1 MVRRAHHER
10 ELAHY
15 EWEQAHHERR
25 PVATNGDKSLFFMLP
40 LVVTLGANR
49 VGCEYRDRCGQ
60 GYEMTLAKRVFFMV
74 AALYWLLGVHFFMH
88 NPGGDGLYLPFNML
102 GWVFASVLIGAGLW
116 HAITI
121 QRLVFSRAQLWL
133 WGGLSVACLPFLA
146 HPEVSIDA
154 GAPRMLGI
162 AGGLLLLFSLSQ
174 LQLSRQQ
181 RYRLLYLL
189 LAGVAIEALFGLVQY
204 FLLTP
209 GNWIGY
215 NTSLNRP
222 YGIFQQVNVFA
233 SFIGTGVGLA
243 AFMAWRDPELSSRNW
258 RGWLVYLVLFTGVLL
273 ELIVRSRA
281 GLIGCFVVL
290 AVFLPLIWKQR
301 RELFAS
307 VLLVVVAGILVEL
320 TIIHFIGGGRSVDEM
335 VNSRLRLIYW
345 AHSLDM
351 IASAPWFG
359 IGYGNF
365 EAGFVNDYYAIPQAI
380 SGVPIIEQNLSHPHN
395 EILYWLVEGGLVG
408 VAGLVLMGIG
418 WWCMLRRHPLT
429 LRLALFILPFPLL
442 FHAMV
447 EYPFY
452 HSTAHWLALIWLL
465 WLADAE
471 AEAQTVVPLQNWLL
485 LRTLAVLIP
494 LLTVP
499 YMLTGLQTAYWVTQ
513 FERGGLNDPSILKRV
528 LNPLPWYSR
537 FMYDVSTSRLVKGL
551 AEQDGALQRAELSAY
566 VSWASNFVK
575 LSPRSNVYFNGA
587 IALDTLGQHAEA
599 EQWRQTGARL
609 FPASTFF
616 KRVPAA
622 SPTTSQAT
630 GVSLAHQ
637 KK

>member
-1 MVRRAHHER
+1 
-10 ELAHY
+10 
-15 EWEQAHHERR
+15 
-25 PVATNGDKSLFFMLP
+25 
-40 LVVTLGANR
+40 
-49 VGCEYRDRCGQ
+49 
-60 GYEMTLAKRVFFMV
+60 MTLAKRVFFMV

-162 AGGLLLLFSLSQ
+162 VGGFLLLFSLSQ
-174 LQLSRQQ
+174 LQLSRQH
-181 RYRLLYLL
+181 RYLLLYLL

-209 GNWIGY
+209 GNWFGY
-215 NTSLNRP
+215 NTQLNRP

-243 AFMAWRDPELSSRNW
+243 AFFAWRDPVLSSRNW
-258 RGWLVYLVLFTGVLL
+258 RGWLVYLMLFTGVML

-281 GLIGCFVVL
+281 GMIGCFMVLVVL
-290 AVFLPLIWKQR
+290 LPLIWKQR
-301 RELFAS
+301 RELFAA
-307 VLLVVVAGILVEL
+307 VLLAVVAGVLAEL
-320 TIIHFIGGGRSVDEM
+320 AIIYFVGGGRSIEEM
-335 VNSRLRLIYW
+335 ANSLLRLIYW
-345 AHSLDM
+345 THSLEM
-351 IASAPWFG
+351 IAQAPWFG
-359 IGYGNF
+359 VGYGNF

-395 EILYWLVEGGLVG
+395 ELLYWLVEGGLVG
-408 VAGLVLMGIG
+408 FAGLGLMAIG
-418 WWCMLRRHPLT
+418 WWSMLRRHPLT
-429 LRLALFILPFPLL
+429 LRLALFILPFPFL

-465 WLADAE
+465 WLTDAE
-471 AEAQTVVPLQNWLL
+471 AETQTVISLKQLLL
-485 LRTLAVLIP
+485 LRVLAVLIP

-499 YMLTGLQTAYWVTQ
+499 YMLTGLHTAYLITR
-513 FERGGLNDPSILKRV
+513 FERGGLQDPNLLSRV
-528 LNPLPWYSR
+528 FNPLPWYSR
-537 FMYDVSTSRLVKGL
+537 FMYDVSTTRLVNGL
-551 AEQDGALQRAELSAY
+551 ATKDEALQRTELSAY
-566 VSWASNFVK
+566 VSWASKFVK
-575 LSPRSNVYFNGA
+575 LSPRSNVYFNA
-587 IALDTLGQHAEA
+587 AVALDKLGRHSEA

-609 FPASTFF
+609 FPASLFF
-616 KRVPAA
+616 KPELSNAN
-622 SPTTSQAT
+622 PTTSAAT
-630 GVSLAHQ
+630 SVSSAHQ
-637 KK
+637 